1 MKNYTF
7 VLSVFFFLVSC
18 STNKNKNTEII
29 NTQIEDENNVGVYFK
44 WPKDLSTVSS
54 PVFIDMGLDG
64 MLIEPA
70 GKVREG
76 YGHHHILINQKS
88 WPLGDVIPMSDS
100 TLHYGKGQ
108 KDASIELLPGRYVIS
123 LQFADGVHA
132 SYGKEMASSITINVE

>member
-7 VLSVFFFLVSC
+7 ILSVFFFLVSC

>member
-7 VLSVFFFLVSC
+7 ILSVFFFLVSC

-29 NTQIEDENNVGVYFK
+29 NNQIEDENNVGVYFK

-108 KDASIELLPGRYVIS
+108 TDASIELLPGRYVIS

>member
-7 VLSVFFFLVSC
+7 ILSVFFFLVSC

-108 KDASIELLPGRYVIS
+108 TDASIELLPGRYVIS

>member
-1 MKNYTF
+1 MKNYIF
-7 VLSVFFFLVSC
+7 ILFLLVSC
-18 STNKNKNTEII
+18 ATNKNKNKNSEMM
-29 NTQIEDENNVGVYFK
+29 NSQIEEEINVSVFFK
-44 WPKDLSTVSS
+44 WPKDQSTVSS
-54 PVFIDMGLDG
+54 PVFIDMGIEG
-64 MLIEPA
+64 ILIEPA

-108 KDASIELLPGRYVIS
+108 TDASIELLPGRYVIS

-132 SYGKEMASSITINVE
+132 SYGQEMASSITINVE

>member
-108 KDASIELLPGRYVIS
+108 TDASIELLPGRYVIS

>member
-1 MKNYTF
+1 MKNYIF
-7 VLSVFFFLVSC
+7 ILFLLVSC
-18 STNKNKNTEII
+18 ATNKNKNSEMM
-29 NTQIEDENNVGVYFK
+29 NSQIEEEINVSVFFK
-44 WPKDLSTVSS
+44 WPKDQSTVSS
-54 PVFIDMGLDG
+54 PVFIDMGIEG
-64 MLIEPA
+64 ILIEPA

-108 KDASIELLPGRYVIS
+108 TDASIELLPGRYVIS

-132 SYGKEMASSITINVE
+132 SYGQEMASSITINVE

>member
-7 VLSVFFFLVSC
+7 FLFVFFFLVSC

-29 NTQIEDENNVGVYFK
+29 NTQIEDENNVRVYFK

>member
-29 NTQIEDENNVGVYFK
+29 NNQIEDENNVGVYFK

-108 KDASIELLPGRYVIS
+108 TDASIELLPGRYVIS

>member
-1 MKNYTF
+1 MKNYIF
-7 VLSVFFFLVSC
+7 ILFFLISC
-18 STNKNKNTEII
+18 STNKNKNSEMM
-29 NTQIEDENNVGVYFK
+29 NSQIEEEINVSVFFK
-44 WPKDLSTVSS
+44 WPKDQSTVSS
-54 PVFIDMGLDG
+54 PVFIDMGIEG
-64 MLIEPA
+64 ILIEPA

-108 KDASIELLPGRYVIS
+108 TDASIELLPGRYVIS

-132 SYGKEMASSITINVE
+132 SYGQEMASSITINVE

>member
-108 KDASIELLPGRYVIS
+108 TDASVELLPGRYVIS

>member
-54 PVFIDMGLDG
+54 PVFIDMGLDV

-108 KDASIELLPGRYVIS
+108 TDASIELLPGRYVIS

>member
-7 VLSVFFFLVSC
+7 ILSVFFFLVSC

-29 NTQIEDENNVGVYFK
+29 NTQIEDENNVRVYFK

-108 KDASIELLPGRYVIS
+108 TDASIELLPGRYVIS